1 MMMTQFASQLVGS
14 IGQQSASSLMTHVMN
29 GRSRLGS
36 SSAGILS
43 AFGGFGT
50 DDDDDDNDNDDDD
63 DDDDDEDGDYE
74 EEEEEE
80 EVEVDEDDEYEV
92 EELEDEDGDEDD
104 LANNIYFPR
113 G

>member
-43 AFGGFGT
+43 AFGGFGS
-50 DDDDDDNDNDDDD
+50 DDDDDND
-63 DDDDDEDGDYE
+63 DDDDEDDDDDGDY

-80 EVEVDEDDEYEV
+80 EVEVDEDYEYEV
-92 EELEDEDGDEDD
+92 EELEDEDEDEDD

>member
-63 DDDDDEDGDYE
+63 DDDDDDEDGDYE
-74 EEEEEE
+74 EEEE
-80 EVEVDEDDEYEV
+80 VEEDDEYEV

>member
-43 AFGGFGT
+43 AFGGFGS
-50 DDDDDDNDNDDDD
+50 DDDDDNDDDD
-63 DDDDDEDGDYE
+63 DDDDDGDYE
-74 EEEEEE
+74 EEEE
-80 EVEVDEDDEYEV
+80 VEMDEDDEYEV
-92 EELEDEDGDEDD
+92 EELEDEDEDEDD

>member
-36 SSAGILS
+36 SSAGILA
-43 AFGGFGT
+43 AFGGFGS
-50 DDDDDDNDNDDDD
+50 DDDDDNDD

-74 EEEEEE
+74 EEEV

-92 EELEDEDGDEDD
+92 EELEDEDEDEDEDD

>member
-1 MMMTQFASQLVGS
+1 MMTQFASQLVGS

-43 AFGGFGT
+43 AFGGFGS
-50 DDDDDDNDNDDDD
+50 DDDDNDDD

-80 EVEVDEDDEYEV
+80 VEVDEVDEYEV
-92 EELEDEDGDEDD
+92 EELEDEDEDD

>member
-36 SSAGILS
+36 SSAGILA

-50 DDDDDDNDNDDDD
+50 DDDDDDDG
-63 DDDDDEDGDYE
+63 DDDEDDDGDYE
-74 EEEEEE
+74 EEEEV
-80 EVEVDEDDEYEV
+80 EVEVDEDDEFEV
-92 EELEDEDGDEDD
+92 EELEDEDEDD